1 MTTDRLQSL
10 TRYRFKRNDLLQQ
23 ALSHRSYSR
32 NANNE
37 RLEFLG
43 DSVLGLIISNFIY
56 RRFGAASEG
65 RLSRI
70 RASLV
75 KQETLAGI
83 ARKIELG
90 DCILLGGGELKSGGF
105 RRDSIL
111 ADAFEAL
118 IAAIYLDSDYGEAE
132 RVVLALFDEL
142 LQDIDVERSLKDPKT
157 RLQEL
162 LQARQQALPVYTVTQ
177 TSGKS
182 HDQVFTVRCEID
194 VPALRFEGR
203 GSSRKKAEQEAAR
216 KLLEKLQA

>member
-1 MTTDRLQSL
+1 MTTDRLQSQI
-10 TRYRFKRNDLLQQ
+10 RYRFKRNEFLQQ

-43 DSVLGLIISNFIY
+43 DSVLSLIISNVIY
-56 RRFGAASEG
+56 RRFGEASEG

-75 KQETLAGI
+75 KQETLAEV
-83 ARKIELG
+83 ARGLQLG

-111 ADAFEAL
+111 ADALEAL
-118 IAAIYLDSDYGEAE
+118 IAAIYLDSGYGEAE
-132 RVVLALFDEL
+132 RVVLALFDDL
-142 LQDIDVERSLKDPKT
+142 LQGIDVERNLKDPKT

-162 LQARQQALPVYTVTQ
+162 LQAKQQPLPVYRVLQ
-177 TSGKS
+177 TTGKS
-182 HDQVFTVRCEID
+182 HDQVFTVCCEIEA
-194 VPALRFEGR
+194 PALRFEGQ

-216 KLLEKLQA
+216 KLLNKLQA